1 VVRQLK
7 EIYVKINHDSAG
19 EFDYLRERL
28 MEGEL
33 KFTIYD
39 PEFKDV
45 FMSLVGQFEF
55 TEEEEESMIEDETE
69 VPPRLEEQ
77 GAFGDEHMICVEKDG
92 EGPGLESTQD
102 TDKFQSKTDNL
113 YC

>member
-1 VVRQLK
+1 MVRQLK
-7 EIYVKINHDSAG
+7 EIYVKINHDGEG

-28 MEGEL
+28 SESEL
-33 KFTIYD
+33 KFGIYD

-55 TEEEEESMIEDETE
+55 GEEENSMFEDETE
-69 VPPRLEEQ
+69 LPPQSEQQ
-77 GAFGDEHMICVEKDG
+77 GAFGDEHMICEGKD
-92 EGPGLESTQD
+92 GLESTQD